1 MQKIKKFFK
10 NKENLVLF
18 LLSIALTVN
27 SIFLV
32 IQKFERIS
40 FSGGPDYASLIAF
53 IYFFLSAL
61 VLGTIL
67 FFNEKFDFKKTVKK
81 ILLVYLPT
89 QAIFLYEINGI
100 KMLYCP
106 ILSKACII
114 FNNLVPLFTVIYFVL
129 IGYLIIKLRNNL
141 HQKSDRFLDWFK
153 KQGKMPIIIVF
164 MVFVL
169 NFGFGIYHLPKM
181 AAVDEALWTY
191 DRIPKYWNNVSDGEW
206 QKTRVSDKPGITVA
220 LISGIGLN
228 WVNPAEY
235 EAKNA
240 EKEASTSKNI
250 LKMNFDLRLPI
261 LLFNALMIFVFY
273 FFLSKLLGK
282 KTAVLG
288 TILIGLSPILLGIST
303 IINPDSLLWVF
314 IPLSILSFLVYRKED
329 KNAYLYWSG
338 ILLGL
343 AILTKYVANI
353 LYIFFFLVIFLEYVL
368 SKERCDGS
376 VSAYLKK
383 SLIDY
388 FIIIFFSLLT
398 FLVFLPA
405 SWLETSRLFEATIFS
420 QAFQKVWP
428 LFLGLII
435 FIFLD
440 IYLIKGKLM
449 SNFLNFI
456 SKFKKVIIK
465 FFLSIFVFS
474 VLFTAGNVYLK
485 MKWFDFESILASPK
499 SSYLNSE
506 FLGLWGANFYSMI
519 FGIMPLALLASIFLL
534 VKIIKKPEI
543 GNKNLTA
550 LYLVIF
556 ILLYYFASTINNVS
570 ATVRYQIVT
579 YPLAL
584 IIAAIGII
592 QLINNEKIKKYVP
605 EYLAYFSI
613 IIFSIYALNFIK
625 PFYFSYASSLLPR
638 DYVLNLKDM
647 GDGSYEAAQYLNSL
661 PDLKNLKIWTDKNGV
676 CTFFQGLSCSS
687 SVGNVKNGDYFDYFV
702 VSSGRESRTSKMVLA
717 RFNGGNDKITRLD
730 RFYQLEG
737 KDLEWKLE
745 IGERPNNFVKIIKAE
760 TLLN

>member
-1 MQKIKKFFK
+1 
-10 NKENLVLF
+10 
-18 LLSIALTVN
+18 
-27 SIFLV
+27 
-32 IQKFERIS
+32 
-40 FSGGPDYASLIAF
+40 
-53 IYFFLSAL
+53 
-61 VLGTIL
+61 
-67 FFNEKFDFKKTVKK
+67 
-81 ILLVYLPT
+81 
-89 QAIFLYEINGI
+89 
-100 KMLYCP
+100 
-106 ILSKACII
+106 
-114 FNNLVPLFTVIYFVL
+114 
-129 IGYLIIKLRNNL
+129 
-141 HQKSDRFLDWFK
+141 
-153 KQGKMPIIIVF
+153 
-164 MVFVL
+164 
-169 NFGFGIYHLPKM
+169 
-181 AAVDEALWTY
+181 
-191 DRIPKYWNNVSDGEW
+191 
-206 QKTRVSDKPGITVA
+206 
-220 LISGIGLN
+220 
-228 WVNPAEY
+228 
-235 EAKNA
+235 
-240 EKEASTSKNI
+240 
-250 LKMNFDLRLPI
+250 
-261 LLFNALMIFVFY
+261 
-273 FFLSKLLGK
+273 LGK

-288 TILIGLSPILLGIST
+288 TIFIGLSPILLGIST

-314 IPLSILSFLVYRKED
+314 IPLSILSFLVHRKED

-368 SKERCDGS
+368 NKERYDGS

-456 SKFKKVIIK
+456 SKFKKIIIR
-465 FFLSIFVFS
+465 FFLSIFIFS

-519 FGIMPLALLASIFLL
+519 FGIMPLALLVLIFLL

-613 IIFSIYALNFIK
+613 IIFSIYALNFMK

-638 DYVLNLKDM
+638 NYVLNLKDM

-661 PDLKNLKIWTDKNGV
+661 PDLKNLKIWTDKSGV
-676 CTFFQGLSCSS
+676 CNFFQGLSCSS
-687 SVGNVKNGDYFDYFV
+687 SVGNVKDGDYFDYFV

-717 RFNGGNDKITRLD
+717 RFNGGNNKITRLD
-730 RFYQLEG
+730 KLYQLEG